1 MQHSEEQTWLSQ
13 MIFLMNAEK
22 CISSSALVW
31 INKWSGVGGFW
42 SAFAVHWYNIVVF
55 VLYFWT
61 LDLGWLIGELIV
73 SLVCKS
79 GKDFSER
86 EPCINHCS
94 PPLRATKEVIE
105 VKVVSNFQSHLLLLN
120 PKYYIPSSLLTKTE
134 PLNILLL
141 SLRCAHSIISLKY
154 PRDVAAWQMALLFR
168 LSAAA
173 RKSAVMM
180 ECQSGTKKG
189 PQICRL
195 VPEGQR

>member
-1 MQHSEEQTWLSQ
+1 M
-13 MIFLMNAEK
+13 
-22 CISSSALVW
+22 
-31 INKWSGVGGFW
+31 GGFW

-94 PPLRATKEVIE
+94 PPPCYQRSNRSESGFKFPKPLTAFKPKILYTVIAPHQ
-105 VKVVSNFQSHLLLLN
+105 KRQ
-120 PKYYIPSSLLTKTE
+120 

-180 ECQSGTKKG
+180 ERQSGTKKG

>member
-94 PPLRATKEVIE
+94 PPPPCYQRSNRSESGFQFPKPLTAFKPKILYTVIAPHQNRTFKYTTPE
-105 VKVVSNFQSHLLLLN
+105 SALCTLN
-120 PKYYIPSSLLTKTE
+120 
-134 PLNILLL
+134 
-141 SLRCAHSIISLKY
+141 H
-154 PRDVAAWQMALLFR
+154 
-168 LSAAA
+168 
-173 RKSAVMM
+173 KS
-180 ECQSGTKKG
+180 
-189 PQICRL
+189 
-195 VPEGQR
+195 